1 MQGARGR
8 DARQAVRVTDG
19 DFFLSDIQFR
29 GAISDFHP
37 MKALIEKV
45 PRRSSALAW
54 DEEEWYGQN
63 FFLVHDLKCRDAV
76 LADEEARARG
86 ELGGPSGGGSGGAAD
101 DFVLPEYKEWVPGLN
116 EWVSQGS
123 EAEIAE
129 EAAVATRELVSVAYS
144 RKRSEFGRAPPG
156 KKFYDRDALD
166 DEDPEAA
173 RANECKQFT
182 DPNFHELVSDE
193 TSDPTD
199 SKTDSKKTDSKTDS
213 AAPPRWRAIERRE
226 AHVGVQV
233 SVATSETDSQTRW
246 FRPVNKHLQYAPI
259 TMGDRDRHD
268 VVSSEAMRDFVA
280 VRERT
285 DSALQQNDTIDILQD
300 DRA

>member
-8 DARQAVRVTDG
+8 DARVPYVYVTK

-37 MKALIEKV
+37 MKALIEKY
-45 PRRSSALAW
+45 PEEELMLAW

-86 ELGGPSGGGSGGAAD
+86 ELGGPSGGGSGGAVD

-129 EAAVATRELVSVAYS
+129 EAA
-144 RKRSEFGRAPPG
+144 G
-156 KKFYDRDALD
+156 DA
-166 DEDPEAA
+166 
-173 RANECKQFT
+173 
-182 DPNFHELVSDE
+182 
-193 TSDPTD
+193 
-199 SKTDSKKTDSKTDS
+199 
-213 AAPPRWRAIERRE
+213 
-226 AHVGVQV
+226 
-233 SVATSETDSQTRW
+233 
-246 FRPVNKHLQYAPI
+246 
-259 TMGDRDRHD
+259 
-268 VVSSEAMRDFVA
+268 
-280 VRERT
+280 
-285 DSALQQNDTIDILQD
+285 
-300 DRA
+300 